1 MIDLDHQACNSC
13 GLLPEPPCV
22 RVCPGD
28 VIEKDFR
35 TNEVRIRDV
44 KECWGCYACVKVCPR
59 FALQVEMPFWVAGGQ
74 SALEVKNLRGK
85 MLEWTFTD
93 GSGEEHKIEFPTR
106 VLPSPPDESGPD
118 GFVDQGM
125 GI

>member
-1 MIDLDHQACNSC
+1 MIEIDLKACNSC
-13 GLLPEPPCV
+13 GLMPEPPCV

-59 FALQVEMPFWVAGGQ
+59 FALEVKMPFWVTGAET
-74 SALEVKNLRGK
+74 SLVVKSYRGK
-85 MLEWTFTD
+85 SLEWILTD
-93 GSGEEHKIEFPTR
+93 AAGEEHHIEFPTR
-106 VLPSPPDESGPD
+106 ALPEPPADDEAAA
-118 GFVDQGM
+118 FVDQGM